1 MCILYMYTPSHPG
14 LNVFCIWIWLLTAL
28 YVANIS
34 SFSPMY
40 LSVVAVSSAI
50 PFNLFYVGNKIP
62 FRTKIS
68 IVIIEAA
75 IAALNVYKHFVIDKR
90 PLVSH
95 KDIAISILI
104 FAFYLLFLS
113 SINKTFYQVYFI
125 DLLKR

>member
-1 MCILYMYTPSHPG
+1 MCILYMYTTHPF
-14 LNVFCIWIWLLTAL
+14 LNVFCIWIWFLTAL
-28 YVANIS
+28 YAANIS

-40 LSVVAVSSAI
+40 LSVVAVSSVI
-50 PFNLFYVGNKIP
+50 PFNLFYVGNKKP
-62 FRTKIS
+62 FRYKIS

-104 FAFYLLFLS
+104 FAFYLLFIT

-125 DLLKR
+125 DLLK

>member
-1 MCILYMYTPSHPG
+1 MCILYMYTSHPF
-14 LNVFCIWIWLLTAL
+14 LKVFCIWIWFLTAL

-50 PFNLFYVGNKIP
+50 PFNLLYDRNKNP

-68 IVIIEAA
+68 ILLLELSV
-75 IAALNVYKHFVIDKR
+75 AALNVYKHFVIDKR

-104 FAFYLLFLS
+104 FALYLLFLS

>member
-1 MCILYMYTPSHPG
+1 MYTTSHPG

-40 LSVVAVSSAI
+40 LSVVAVSSVI
-50 PFNLFYVGNKIP
+50 PFNLFYVGNKKP
-62 FRTKIS
+62 FRYKIS

>member
-1 MCILYMYTPSHPG
+1 
-14 LNVFCIWIWLLTAL
+14 
-28 YVANIS
+28 
-34 SFSPMY
+34 MY
-40 LSVVAVSSAI
+40 LSVVAVSSVI

-104 FAFYLLFLS
+104 SAFYLLFLY
-113 SINKTFYQVYFI
+113 SINKTVYQVYFI

>member
-1 MCILYMYTPSHPG
+1 MYTTHPF
-14 LNVFCIWIWLLTAL
+14 LNVFCIWIWFLTAL
-28 YVANIS
+28 YAANIS

-50 PFNLFYVGNKIP
+50 PFNLFYDRNKKP

-75 IAALNVYKHFVIDKR
+75 VAALNVYKHFVIDKR

-104 FAFYLLFLS
+104 SAFYLLFLY
-113 SINKTFYQVYFI
+113 SINKTVYQVYFI
-125 DLLKR
+125 DMLKR